1 MHNDLFPSEL
11 GYQGA
16 LSLAED
22 MRRAGLLNDEEMSR
36 TRNLL
41 VDTYGPPLGS
51 LFAIRIE
58 NETKGVINHSAQ
70 ETYDARSS
78 M

>member
-22 MRRAGLLNDEEMSR
+22 LRRAGLLNDEEMSR
-36 TRNLL
+36 SRNLL
-41 VDTYGPPLGS
+41 VDTYGPALGS
-51 LFAIRIE
+51 LFAIRMRDGA
-58 NETKGVINHSAQ
+58 KGVINHSAQ
-70 ETYDARSS
+70 EVYDARSP